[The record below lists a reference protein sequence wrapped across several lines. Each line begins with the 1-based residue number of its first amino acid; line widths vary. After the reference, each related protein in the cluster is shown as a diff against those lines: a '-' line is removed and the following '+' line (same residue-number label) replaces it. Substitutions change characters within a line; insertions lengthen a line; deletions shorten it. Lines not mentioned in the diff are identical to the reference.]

1 MLYTSLHNHL
11 HFTKQESIAM
21 EPQDT
26 GQVTGQ
32 AAGQATG
39 QATTQAKLIQFL
51 KEELAVPAAAIA
63 LALRNLNEQGSNLL
77 PVVLWQYG
85 LITLEQLERAFD
97 WMETA

>member
-1 MLYTSLHNHL
+1 MLYTSLHNYLHL
-11 HFTKQESIAM
+11 TKQDSIAM
-21 EPQDT
+21 ESHD
-26 GQVTGQ
+26 
-32 AAGQATG
+32 TG

>member
-1 MLYTSLHNHL
+1 LTQKEV
-11 HFTKQESIAM
+11 TDM
-21 EPQDT
+21 E
-26 GQVTGQ
+26 GQSTVQTR
-32 AAGQATG
+32 
-39 QATTQAKLIQFL
+39 LIQFL

-63 LALRNLNEQGSNLL
+63 LALRHLNEQGPNLL